1 LRSYRQNWRVFDVV
15 APPFLANLPV
25 KAKCAAAVPALTAF
39 IHVPSTGMAG
49 KSMNKLALLKR
60 RNVTVAHR
68 RYLVRSAIISLLLLT
83 GCTGQGPK
91 NVPADRFNYTEAISE
106 SSTRQMLTNL
116 VRLRYLRFP
125 TFLSVTS
132 VITNYTYRGDVGV
145 RGQGGLNSTPV
156 QGAGSLIGGSANL
169 TYSERPTITYTPL
182 SGESFTHRMIRPIPM
197 GAISSLGQSG
207 WPVDLLL
214 LTGIHRINKV
224 ENLAFAPVP
233 APGEI
238 DRKQQI
244 RNNLAKY
251 EEFKRVIQIFLIMFD
266 AEAIEVQQRAD
277 NPSELDLVIG
287 KKIPPE
293 YQPLETEF
301 RTILGLDPTRN
312 RFRITARAT
321 GLQPDEI
328 SIQTRS
334 LLATMLFL
342 SKGVD
347 VPKADLIEG
356 RALSVSTELENPPAP
371 LVPLHVKTSPTSPE
385 QAFVA
390 VQYRGEWF
398 YVDDTDLRSQRT
410 FTLLMF
416 LFELQAPAGG
426 GAAPLLT
433 LPTG

>member
-1 LRSYRQNWRVFDVV
+1 
-15 APPFLANLPV
+15 
-25 KAKCAAAVPALTAF
+25 
-39 IHVPSTGMAG
+39 
-49 KSMNKLALLKR
+49 
-60 RNVTVAHR
+60 
-68 RYLVRSAIISLLLLT
+68 
-83 GCTGQGPK
+83 
-91 NVPADRFNYTEAISE
+91 
-106 SSTRQMLTNL
+106 
-116 VRLRYLRFP
+116 
-125 TFLSVTS
+125 
-132 VITNYTYRGDVGV
+132 
-145 RGQGGLNSTPV
+145 
-156 QGAGSLIGGSANL
+156 
-169 TYSERPTITYTPL
+169 
-182 SGESFTHRMIRPIPM
+182 M

-214 LTGIHRINKV
+214 LTGIHRINKA

-238 DRKQQI
+238 DRKQQV

-266 AEAIEVQQRAD
+266 AEIIEVQQRAD

-301 RTILGLDPTRN
+301 RTILGLDPTQN

-390 VQYRGEWF
+390 VQYRGDWF
-398 YVDDTDLRSQRT
+398 YVDDSDLRSQRT

>member
-1 LRSYRQNWRVFDVV
+1 VHGT
-15 APPFLANLPV
+15 AI
-25 KAKCAAAVPALTAF
+25 KADSAAATSARAAAIDVLFA
-39 IHVPSTGMAG
+39 GMAG
-49 KSMNKLALLKR
+49 KSMKKLELRKDR
-60 RNVTVAHR
+60 YVTVAHC
-68 RYLVRSAIISLLLLT
+68 RYLVRLAILSLILLT
-83 GCTGQGPK
+83 GCTAQGHK
-91 NVPADRFNYTEAISE
+91 NVPEDRFNYTEAISE
-106 SSTRQMLTNL
+106 SSTRQMLSNL

-125 TFLSVTS
+125 TFLSVSS
-132 VITNYTYRGDVGV
+132 VITSYTYRGDVGV
-145 RGQGGLNSTPV
+145 RGQAGLENPPV

-169 TYSERPTITYTPL
+169 TYSERPTITYIPL
-182 SGESFTHRMIRPIPM
+182 TGEGFTHRMVRPIPM

-214 LTGIHRINKV
+214 LTGIQRINKV
-224 ENLAFAPVP
+224 ENLAFSPVS

-238 DRKQQI
+238 DSKRQI
-244 RNNLAKY
+244 RNSLAKY

-277 NPSELDLVIG
+277 NPNELDLVIG

-301 RTILGLDPTRN
+301 RTALGLDPTQN
-312 RFRITARAT
+312 KFRITARAT

-347 VPKADLIEG
+347 VPKTDLTAG
-356 RALSVSTELENPPAP
+356 RALSVTTELENPPTP
-371 LVPLHVKTSPTSPE
+371 LVPLHVQTSPTSPE

-390 VQYRGEWF
+390 VQYRGDWF
-398 YVDDTDLRSQRT
+398 YVDDSDLRSQRT

-433 LPTG
+433 LPSG